1 MRQKDGKFK
10 VLLGN
15 LLRAYPK
22 INIKEL
28 GSWGYGS
35 AESAYLACR
44 KPWFYCHAPYKLDMV
59 VHTYD
64 PGTQEVGGSE
74 VQTEKKKL

>member
-1 MRQKDGKFK
+1 MAQLRECLHSMQEAL
-10 VLLGN
+10 VLL
-15 LLRAYPK
+15 R
-22 INIKEL
+22 
-28 GSWGYGS
+28 ST
-35 AESAYLACR
+35 
-44 KPWFYCHAPYKLDMV
+44 MV